1 MTDRRYT
8 GQRMEGIGLYD
19 YGARWYDAS
28 LGRFTSAD
36 TIVPNMGDPQAWD
49 RYAYVDNNPVKFI
62 DPTGHCATQ
71 YSGECYH
78 NKSLDKLPYNLSQR
92 DLPDYLADPSNVPE
106 IGKHGEPITQ
116 WYASMRSGLYSKYG
130 FKYVSQITGKIT
142 DQAFLA
148 LIISAEFGGLQDPG
162 GQNNEAYA
170 ASVAGL
176 SSQYHTVVTQGPT
189 SNTTCYGSCSF
200 SEQVK
205 WLNDMAA
212 IFNNSDAKLGDY
224 NRFEPSLNDASKV
237 INKDVTQRPNGVWWF
252 WGNPGTS
259 KNPSESGRV
268 TFNTTFGPY
277 YVNFFTG
284 IPWP

>member
-1 MTDRRYT
+1 VSPGSARYPVT
-8 GQRMEGIGLYD
+8 RGVSFVQG
-19 YGARWYDAS
+19 
-28 LGRFTSAD
+28 T
-36 TIVPNMGDPQAWD
+36 
-49 RYAYVDNNPVKFI
+49 PVKFI